1 MFLNAAYIKKV
12 PPVIALLPS
21 NTVTSRQGIFQQK
34 EMEMTQTDKQRRM
47 SELLEKARETGGEA
61 ERARILQER
70 GRLCISETWIKKA
83 KQAAKTAANDGE
95 FLDNLEKVYPMLKRG
110 QGKVYVVYPKC
121 YCHLKKQF
129 GGDVPHWYCECTVG
143 WTRAMFEQALNRS
156 VDVKLESSVI
166 RGGKECRLRVMLESP
181 KY

>member
-1 MFLNAAYIKKV
+1 
-12 PPVIALLPS
+12 
-21 NTVTSRQGIFQQK
+21 
-34 EMEMTQTDKQRRM
+34 
-47 SELLEKARETGGEA
+47 
-61 ERARILQER
+61 
-70 GRLCISETWIKKA
+70 
-83 KQAAKTAANDGE
+83 
-95 FLDNLEKVYPMLKRG
+95 

-166 RGGKECRLRVMLESP
+166 RGDKECRLRVMLESP